1 MPKSPPRPRRAVH
14 DRTPSAPVPPVSPQ
28 EILVDVWYQLS
39 LQTHVEFLIEHLTD
53 AERRALI
60 YQVGLDSP
68 YPFQFQIGQR
78 VHHAGQLATGII
90 TQRVY
95 TERAIMP
102 EIYQYWVQ
110 MPSGEPQLCYEADL
124 EAATEEHK
132 P

>member
-1 MPKSPPRPRRAVH
+1 MPYHTPPRQRRAT
-14 DRTPSAPVPPVSPQ
+14 RERAPAAPPPSPLEMLIQAW
-28 EILVDVWYQLS
+28 EALS
-39 LQTHVEFLIEHLTD
+39 LQTHVEFLIDNLTP

-68 YPFQFQIGQR
+68 FPFQFQIGQR

-110 MPSGEPQLCYEADL
+110 MPSGEPHLCYEADL
-124 EAATEEHK
+124 EAAAEENK